1 MNKQTSNNGAI
12 DVLLKRSWD
21 LGLDFI
27 DEGKFESKKELGALF
42 DSVYPWEIDD
52 NEKAELVQELLDNG
66 YIEPSP
72 DDEEIDCLQIVD
84 DHLYTHYRDF
94 MMMDICSYLIY
105 DKCREDYLLGFDAFG
120 SYETTGAI
128 DLATGTIGYYN
139 SEYDVYT
146 QVGTLRYDDVAELEQ
161 LVNDYDFSIDR
172 TCKVARN

>member
-1 MNKQTSNNGAI
+1 MNKQTNNGAI

-21 LGLDFI
+21 LGLDFV
-27 DEGKFESKKELGALF
+27 DEGKFESKKELEALF
-42 DSVYPWEIDD
+42 DSVFPLDVDD
-52 NEKAELVQELLDNG
+52 KEKAKLVQKLLDDG
-66 YIEPSP
+66 YI
-72 DDEEIDCLQIVD
+72 DFDWEEIDCLQIED
-84 DHLYTHYRDF
+84 DHLYTHYRELAL
-94 MMMDICSYLIY
+94 MDICDCLIY

-120 SYETTGAI
+120 SYEITGAI

-146 QVGTLRYDDVAELEQ
+146 QVGTLRDDDVAELEQ